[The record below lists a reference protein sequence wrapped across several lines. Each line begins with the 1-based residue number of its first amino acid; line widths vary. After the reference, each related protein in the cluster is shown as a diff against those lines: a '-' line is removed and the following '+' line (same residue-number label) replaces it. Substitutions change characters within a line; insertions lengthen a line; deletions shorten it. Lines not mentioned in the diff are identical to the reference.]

1 LSDAS
6 LVDLESRIKRLPGV
20 LGCVIL
26 SNSEGE
32 PSEIQA
38 FSRVGLEPDVL
49 EGLIRDEVNR
59 SGVQTSVKHIHVF
72 ELEAESFFGD
82 RESLLRAA
90 EVAEQDARTRGPISE
105 PAEPPPSGP
114 TAASE
119 LQELQA
125 HTPVPGS
132 LARRPILHRVI
143 LSSTTAQSEAE
154 VSLQGPQEEV
164 VGAASGE
171 KTAYG
176 LAVVA
181 EATLK
186 ACAELV
192 PEFEVELRG
201 ASLVSVV
208 GEQAVVSLVR
218 VRGYENLLGCALLR
232 NGPASDA
239 TVRATLD
246 AVNRVLTNN
255 E

>member
-1 LSDAS
+1 LSEPS
-6 LVDLESRIKRLPGV
+6 LVELEARIKQLPGV

-26 SNSEGE
+26 ANPDGQ

-38 FSRVGLEPDVL
+38 FSRVGHESDVL
-49 EGLIRDEVNR
+49 EGLIQSEVEKF
-59 SGVQTSVKHIHVF
+59 GAHDSVKHIHVF

-82 RESLLRAA
+82 RESLQKAA
-90 EVAEQDARTRGPISE
+90 EVAEQQARDRGPVATESF
-105 PAEPPPSGP
+105 AG
-114 TAASE
+114 SE
-119 LQELQA
+119 LHELQA
-125 HTPVPGS
+125 HAPLPGS
-132 LARRPILHRVI
+132 LERRPILHRVI
-143 LSSTTAQSEAE
+143 LSSTTQHAEAS
-154 VSLQGPQEEV
+154 VALQGPDQEV

-186 ACAELV
+186 ACGELV
-192 PEFEVELRG
+192 EFDVELRG
-201 ASLVSVV
+201 ASLVTVV
-208 GEQAVVSLVR
+208 GEQAVVCLVR
-218 VRGYENLLGCALLR
+218 VRGYEDLLGCALLR

-246 AVNRVLTNN
+246 AVNRVLTTS